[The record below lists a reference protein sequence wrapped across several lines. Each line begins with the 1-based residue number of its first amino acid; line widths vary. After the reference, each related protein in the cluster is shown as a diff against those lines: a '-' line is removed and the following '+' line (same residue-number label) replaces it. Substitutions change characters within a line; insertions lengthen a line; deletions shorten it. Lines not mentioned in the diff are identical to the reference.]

1 MEKHNSHDQEEFL
14 LFRPGSYFIFGTH
27 TEENVRLHCENIQ
40 CGKLFFLFLPTDLT
54 YQLSKVASK
63 PNLQKLPS
71 LKIKIRSLVLHISCK
86 TFTQTQCLKTT
97 KKASFYN
104 IASEASYVNAK
115 ILWYHKCK

>member
-1 MEKHNSHDQEEFL
+1 MRK
-14 LFRPGSYFIFGTH
+14 T
-27 TEENVRLHCENIQ
+27 
-40 CGKLFFLFLPTDLT
+40 FFLFLPTDLT

-86 TFTQTQCLKTT
+86 TFTQAQCLKTT
-97 KKASFYN
+97 KKVSFYN

-115 ILWYHKCK
+115 ILWYHKCKQTADNVTKYVNKQLIFYNLSYNVR